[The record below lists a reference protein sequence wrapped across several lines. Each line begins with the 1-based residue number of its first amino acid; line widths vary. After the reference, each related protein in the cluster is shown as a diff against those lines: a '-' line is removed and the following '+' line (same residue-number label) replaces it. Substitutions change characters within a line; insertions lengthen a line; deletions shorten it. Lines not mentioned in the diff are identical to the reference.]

1 MKNKKILAL
10 LAMTVIASGVM
21 TACSFGG
28 DEPEQVVVTP
38 TPEPTKAPEATPTPA
53 PADGQTNIYTSKNMG
68 VGIKIPD
75 ATWANKTDS
84 EDMLSFESPKQG
96 KLLVLHGEGD
106 EDMSVAVIPSTPDT
120 AVALEQAA
128 DLEQG
133 TDFVIHGYESKE
145 VNGIGIYTY
154 TVEYLNAKS
163 GYAYVVNRYIAN
175 NDEFYSLTASIKEK
189 DKELLSS
196 AKQAITS
203 FKIKGDSS
211 LKSATERK
219 KNDAPADGQSS
230 GENKGTP
237 ADTNVSDEALGDTNQ
252 TRTIYNNAD
261 GSALVVYADGSGG
274 WADENGNTYDF
285 MNDEDVYDQDGN
297 DFYYHGEAADVYFM
311 PVE

>member
-1 MKNKKILAL
+1 MKNRKLLAM
-10 LAMTVIASGVM
+10 LAMTVVVSTVM

-28 DEPEQVVVTP
+28 GEPEQVVITP
-38 TPEPTKAPEATPTPA
+38 TPEPTKAPDPTPTPA

-75 ATWANKTDS
+75 ATWANKTDT
-84 EDMLSFESPKQG
+84 EDMLSFESPQQG
-96 KLLVLHGEGD
+96 KLRVLHGQGD
-106 EDMSVAVIPSTPDT
+106 EDMSVAVIPTTPDI
-120 AVALEQAA
+120 AVSLERAA

-133 TDFVIHGYESKE
+133 TDFVIHNYESKDS
-145 VNGIGIYTY
+145 NGIGIYTY
-154 TVEYLNAKS
+154 IVEYLNEKS

-175 NDEFYSLTASIKEK
+175 NDEFFWLSASIKEN
-189 DKELLSS
+189 DKELLST
-196 AKQAITS
+196 AKKAITS
-203 FKIKGDSS
+203 FRIKGNSS
-211 LKSATERK
+211 LKSATQ
-219 KNDAPADGQSS
+219 KNTTSTEGGNSEGNQ
-230 GENKGTP
+230 GTP
-237 ADTNVSDEALGDTNQ
+237 ADTNVSDEALSDTNQ

-261 GSALVVYADGSGG
+261 GSALVVYADGNGG